1 MAGNFQNQRYM
12 QGRGNQ
18 SGNMGVSG
26 MGMNVMN
33 QQMGFMEPA
42 YNDQPLEFSGSLRNE
57 PRVIDGDSNLPR
69 HEDDGFGDIPSDMHQ
84 SIQGSQWG
92 MDQVMA
98 NYPMAPDY
106 MTGDVM
112 AMGQYQSDVGIPGGR
127 QGLQRVLSGAGFTLT
142 SPPPG
147 RQLARPTREKPIGC
161 CTIFVG
167 GVPALCTNEML
178 HEIFENFGTIR
189 KLLRIGTRFYCHI
202 RFLDEESVDKAFE
215 VSGYR
220 IKVDNSNDP
229 EHSGVLRVDY
239 SESRDDEAEYMRK
252 QEDEERKRREEAR
265 IARREEEKL
274 RQMSR
279 HSESEAQRLTE
290 KLKAEDTF
298 PSAVSVLISWL
309 DRGDCKKQ
317 TANSFFSLV
326 QAAFGQTRR
335 LSSEKQRLDEQIRA
349 MTEMARKQTGDIYS
363 QLSLINQVFVRA
375 TKQPSRDQFSKAQRK
390 HIDSWKKTVQEQCS
404 PMQEELGMT
413 DKGEADMDVSDE
425 EETVVSIKEEQG
437 VKRGPTGD
445 EEAKRIRRD
454 LALEPPPPPLELAV
468 ASAPPSSI
476 SKDEADALRC
486 QLEAFRNE
494 VDLLKME
501 KLQYADEKETQI
513 KALQHALLG
522 MQQQLMEAKNKLK
535 KEDETKKAEKS
546 DSESEAKEA
555 SSSKADITSTEGTEL
570 AENDAMLVGIISTFL
585 HVHPFGA
592 SVEYLWSYL
601 QRLSFNVSPQQ
612 IEGLLSKFPKMFQQE
627 LFGVGATLEKRW
639 KFIGYNTCMGQSPS
653 NRTTTTN

>member
-1 MAGNFQNQRYM
+1 MAGNFQNQRFLPA
-12 QGRGNQ
+12 RGSQ
-18 SGNMGVSG
+18 GNMGMSG
-26 MGMNVMN
+26 IGLNVMN
-33 QQMGFMEPA
+33 QPMGFMEPG
-42 YNDQPLEFSGSLRNE
+42 YNDKPLEFSGSLRNE
-57 PRVIDGDSNLPR
+57 PQVIDGDSSLSR
-69 HEDDGFGDIPSDMHQ
+69 LDDEGSSDISGDLHRSLH
-84 SIQGSQWG
+84 GSQWG
-92 MDQVMA
+92 MDHLVA
-98 NYPMAPDY
+98 NYSSAIDY
-106 MTGDVM
+106 MAGDVM
-112 AMGQYQSDVGIPGGR
+112 AMGQYAADVGNPGGR
-127 QGLQRVLSGAGFTLT
+127 QGLQRVLTGSGFTLT

-147 RQLARPTREKPIGC
+147 RQPARPTREKPIGC

-167 GVPALCTNEML
+167 GLPALCTNEML

-202 RFLDEESVDKAFE
+202 RFMDEDSVDKAFE

-220 IKVDNSNDP
+220 IKVENKNDP
-229 EHSGVLRVDY
+229 DHSGVLRVDY

-252 QEDEERKRREEAR
+252 QEEEERKRREEAR
-265 IARREEEKL
+265 LVRREEEKL
-274 RQMSR
+274 RQMAR

-290 KLKAEDTF
+290 KLKAEDSF
-298 PSAVSVLISWL
+298 PSAVTVLISWL

-326 QAAFGQTRR
+326 QAAFSQTRR

-390 HIDSWKKTVQEQCS
+390 HIDSWKKSVQELCT
-404 PMQEELGMT
+404 PIQEELGMT

-425 EETVVSIKEEQG
+425 EETVISIKEEQG
-437 VKRGPTGD
+437 AKRTLTD
-445 EEAKRIRRD
+445 EEESKRPK
-454 LALEPPPPPLELAV
+454 LNFEPPPPPSETP
-468 ASAPPSSI
+468 APSITPGSI
-476 SKDEADALRC
+476 SRDEADALRC

-494 VDLLKME
+494 VDLLKTE
-501 KLQYADEKETQI
+501 KVQYADEKETQI

-522 MQQQLMEAKNKLK
+522 MQQQLMETKNKLK
-535 KEDETKKAEKS
+535 KEDEMKKAEKS
-546 DSESEAKEA
+546 DSESDSKEA
-555 SSSKADITSTEGTEL
+555 SSSKGDISSTEGTEL
-570 AENDAMLVGIISTFL
+570 MENDAMLVGIISTFL

-612 IEGLLSKFPKMFQQE
+612 IEALLIKFPKMFKQE

-639 KFIGYNTCMGQSPS
+639 KFIGYNTCMGLSPS
-653 NRTTTTN
+653 NRTSTN